1 MSSRANMITFEST
14 QGDRPENTLGEY
26 VTVGWRRR
34 WLIVS
39 VAFGS
44 AVAAAAWS
52 YLQTPIYQ
60 AKATVVIEQEG
71 PRALER
77 DRYSPMD
84 ISPEYF
90 QTHFELMRSHH
101 VLHRT
106 AQMLN
111 LSEQQEY
118 RSKLSAVGDNVV
130 GSLAASFRRLLG
142 SAGSSSGPS
151 PEERED
157 QLLESFGQHISILP
171 VRGARLAH
179 ITVDSEDPKF
189 AALAAN
195 TLASVYIERSQ
206 ELSTKSKEKAAKW
219 FTAHLDE
226 LRKNVEASQ
235 QALYLFRVQ
244 HGLLEGQQRQTVAA
258 HKLTQMDTEVVKAEM
273 KATEARTRYDQIK
286 SILHNRSE
294 NGAINWSMLD
304 ASTEVLNSP
313 MIQSLRSQEIKVS
326 GQVAELS
333 EKYGPLHPKLERA
346 KSELQDL
353 RERLREEIQ
362 KIYDSVKNEHD
373 AAVARERAITETAHR
388 SKKEKIKLEQH
399 EIEHNMLEREAESN
413 QHLYDIFLKVA
424 KEADLSSGLS
434 PGNVYLA
441 DPAVPSSFPMKPK
454 KKLNTML
461 GLLVG
466 LMAGIGLA
474 LVLETRD
481 RSLKG
486 LHDLERYLP
495 AISLLGVVPRQL
507 KVERKGGALLQPPEV
522 MNPVAESFRSIR
534 TSVLRSSSGGL
545 PSSLLVTS
553 PGESEGKTTL
563 ALNLAKAM
571 AQLEDMRVLLIDA
584 DLRKPNADP
593 IFNVET
599 KNGAPNGLAHFLMG
613 ESTLQEIVY
622 QTNVA
627 NLSVIPRGYCPTN
640 PSELL
645 HSKHM
650 TKLITWYRQE
660 GYHVIIDAP
669 PVLPVTDPAVLAP
682 QVDGVLLVVSAGE
695 TTRESCRFAIQ
706 RLTTSGGKLMG
717 IVLQKAEVG
726 DVPYY
731 SQYY

>member
-1 MSSRANMITFEST
+1 M
-14 QGDRPENTLGEY
+14 
-26 VTVGWRRR
+26 
-34 WLIVS
+34 
-39 VAFGS
+39 
-44 AVAAAAWS
+44 
-52 YLQTPIYQ
+52 
-60 AKATVVIEQEG
+60 
-71 PRALER
+71 
-77 DRYSPMD
+77 
-84 ISPEYF
+84 
-90 QTHFELMRSHH
+90 
-101 VLHRT
+101 
-106 AQMLN
+106 
-111 LSEQQEY
+111 
-118 RSKLSAVGDNVV
+118 
-130 GSLAASFRRLLG
+130 
-142 SAGSSSGPS
+142 
-151 PEERED
+151 
-157 QLLESFGQHISILP
+157 
-171 VRGARLAH
+171 
-179 ITVDSEDPKF
+179 
-189 AALAAN
+189 
-195 TLASVYIERSQ
+195 
-206 ELSTKSKEKAAKW
+206 STKSKEKAAGW
-219 FTAHLDE
+219 FIAHLDE

-258 HKLTQMDTEVVKAEM
+258 HKLTQLDSEVVQAEM
-273 KATEARTRYDQIK
+273 KATEARTRYEQIK

-294 NGAINWSMLD
+294 NEAINWSMLD

-313 MIQSLRSQEIKVS
+313 MIQSLRAQEIKVS

-333 EKYGPLHPKLERA
+333 DKYGPLHPKLERA

-362 KIYDSVKNEHD
+362 KIYDSVKHELN

-388 SKKEKIKLEQH
+388 NKKEKIKLEQH

-441 DPAVPSSFPMKPK
+441 DPAVPSSFPTKPK

-461 GLLVG
+461 GLLIG
-466 LMAGIGLA
+466 LMAGVGLA

-495 AISLLGVVPRQL
+495 AVSLLGVVPRQL
-507 KVERKGGALLQPPEV
+507 KVGHNGGTLLQPPQA

-545 PSSLLVTS
+545 PSSLLITS

-563 ALNLAKAM
+563 AVNLAMAM
-571 AQLEDMRVLLIDA
+571 AQLEDIRVLLIDA
-584 DLRKPNADP
+584 DLRKQNPDP
-593 IFNVET
+593 IFNVGT
-599 KNGAPNGLAHFLMG
+599 KNESPNGLADFLMG
-613 ESTLQEIVY
+613 ESTFREIVH
-622 QTNVA
+622 QTNVD
-627 NLSVIPRGYCPTN
+627 NLSVVPRGFCPSN

-650 TKLITWYRQE
+650 TELLSWYRQE

-695 TTRESCRFAIQ
+695 TNREACRLAIQ
-706 RLTTSGGKLMG
+706 RLTASGGKLLG
-717 IVLQKAEVG
+717 VVLQKADVA

-731 SQYY
+731 RRQYS